1 MATSHLT
8 IGDNLAITGYKLD
21 TASAVSAA
29 AGWVDMRDFQAI
41 LCLYTRVVG
50 TGVLT
55 EYRIDAS
62 TASNGANPV
71 TVKTGT
77 ATTVDAVGDFVKIEV
92 SQREIAAALAGA
104 RYVSLVVIHPTAT
117 EKAGVTYVR
126 KGKVGYSG
134 LTADTI
140 A

>member
-1 MATSHLT
+1 MATEHVS
-8 IGDNLAITGYKLD
+8 IGDNFAVTGYIGS
-21 TASAVSAA
+21 TTSAASAA
-29 AGWVDMRDFQAI
+29 AGWVDMRDYASI
-41 LCLYTRVVG
+41 LCLYTRIVG

-55 EYRIDAS
+55 SYRIDAS

-92 SQREIAAALAGA
+92 SQQEIAAALAGA
-104 RYVSLVVIHPTAT
+104 RYVSLVIVHPTAT

-126 KGKVGYSG
+126 SGKIGYSG
-134 LTADTI
+134 QTADTI